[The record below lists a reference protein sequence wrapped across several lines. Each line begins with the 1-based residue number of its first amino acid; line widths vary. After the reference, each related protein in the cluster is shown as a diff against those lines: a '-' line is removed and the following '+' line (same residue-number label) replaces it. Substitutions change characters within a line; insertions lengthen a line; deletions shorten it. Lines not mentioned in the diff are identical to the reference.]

1 MLLTSSHSSSRIDTT
16 ALKQANPIEEVV
28 ARYGVELRPQGQALV
43 GRCPLHADG
52 GRPNLYV
59 YQRTQTWRCYR
70 CNVGG
75 DVLTFVELAEQLPFR
90 EAAGRL
96 GAGQFIASRV
106 VGTVQ
111 SRQARPPAPA
121 QPSEAEP
128 EGAAVLRAA
137 ATLYHQ
143 RLLGDPAALGYVAS
157 RGIDRATIERC
168 QVGYAAGDQLLPLL
182 RWRGLPLW
190 AALGTGLVNRH
201 GHEHLA
207 GRIVVPELR
216 QGRPVWLIG
225 RCLDA
230 ASADDRPKYLGLP
243 GRKPLLGWDLAC
255 GQPSVCLVEGVF
267 DFLTL
272 RMWGYPVL
280 SLLGTDVRQELLAD
294 LRVFRR
300 VYLVLDGDDA
310 GTKATYRLQAQIGP
324 TAVGVALPDGV
335 KDVAELAPR
344 EDGQTLFAGA
354 LLASVGATPS
364 DTPPSSVTAN
374 VMSLAE
380 PSHLSAQ

>member
-1 MLLTSSHSSSRIDTT
+1 MALASSRPGRRVDTT
-16 ALKQANPIEEVV
+16 ALKQANPIEDVA
-28 ARYGVELRPQGQALV
+28 ARYGIELRPQGRALV

-52 GRPNLYV
+52 GRPNFFIYR
-59 YQRTQTWRCYR
+59 QSQSWRCYR

-75 DVLTFVELAEQLPFR
+75 DVVTLVELVEQLSFR
-90 EAAGRL
+90 EAADRL
-96 GAGQFIASRV
+96 GAGQLASPGPTR
-106 VGTVQ
+106 TVPK
-111 SRQARPPAPA
+111 RPPVQRDAP
-121 QPSEAEP
+121 EP

-137 ATLYHQ
+137 VTLYHQ
-143 RLLGDPAALGYVAS
+143 RLLGDHEALAYLEG

-168 QVGYAAGDQLLPLL
+168 QVGYAVGDQLLPIL

-225 RCLDA
+225 RRLASSAGDDA
-230 ASADDRPKYLGLP
+230 PKYLGLP
-243 GRKPLLGWDLAC
+243 GRKPLLGWDEARA
-255 GQPSVCLVEGVF
+255 QPTVVLVEGVF

-280 SLLGTDVRQELLAD
+280 ALLGTDLRQDLVAD
-294 LRVFRR
+294 LRSFRR
-300 VYLVLDGDDA
+300 VYLVLDSDDA
-310 GTKATYRLQAQIGP
+310 GFEAACRLQQQIGP
-324 TAVGVALPDGV
+324 TAVPVALPDGI

-344 EDGQTLFAGA
+344 PEAQALFAAA
-354 LLASVGATPS
+354 LLEAVGATPS
-364 DTPPSSVTAN
+364 VAPA
-374 VMSLAE
+374 
-380 PSHLSAQ
+380 